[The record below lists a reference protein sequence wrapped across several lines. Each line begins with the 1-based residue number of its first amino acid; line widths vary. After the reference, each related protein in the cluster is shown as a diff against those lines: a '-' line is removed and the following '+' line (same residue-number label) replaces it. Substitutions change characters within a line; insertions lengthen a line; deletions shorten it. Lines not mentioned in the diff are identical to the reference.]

1 MCASGM
7 FVSMGLLSLKMHSL
21 GGKTT
26 KINSLFTLSP
36 LPSLGIAHFQRLN
49 L

>member
-1 MCASGM
+1 M
-7 FVSMGLLSLKMHSL
+7 FVSMGLLPHKMHSL

-36 LPSLGIAHFQRLN
+36 LPSLGIAHFHHLN
-49 L
+49 I